1 MEKVLNITFNNEKDT
16 YKAARDLKALHNSN
30 DLELAEMYV
39 ITKNNEGK
47 IALKTGTGTNFS
59 YTAGFGL
66 IGSLAGFL
74 IGPQGILFGAGY
86 GMLLGM
92 VGDLMD
98 LEDSERY
105 LKAIANDIPNNSTML
120 VAHVWE
126 DWKAPLDTI
135 LEPYEC
141 NVKRIVV
148 ADELNKE
155 FEAFETELN
164 EEIKEAELNFE
175 HQVGEEKAKA
185 KARLEKLV
193 ATKNERMA
201 AFEAETKKNSE
212 ELKELLVKEKSKLST
227 TAKKYKNKFKSLV
240 KKENSSNLEVA

>member
-1 MEKVLNITFNNEKDT
+1 MEKVLNITFSTEKET
-16 YKAARDLKALHNSN
+16 FKAARDLKALHNAN

-39 ITKNNEGK
+39 ISKNNQGK
-47 IALKTGTGTNFS
+47 ISLKTGTGSDFK

-105 LKAIANDIPNNSTML
+105 LKAIAADIPNNSTML

-126 DWKAPLDTI
+126 DWKAPLDTV
-135 LEPYEC
+135 LEPYQC
-141 NVKRIVV
+141 TVKRIVV

-155 FEAFETELN
+155 FDAF
-164 EEIKEAELNFE
+164 EAELNQEIEDAQNNFNQ
-175 HQVGEEKAKA
+175 QVGEEKAKA
-185 KARLEKLV
+185 KSKLEKLK
-193 ATKNERMA
+193 ADKDERMS
-201 AFEAETKKNSE
+201 AFQAETRKNSE
-212 ELKELLVKEKSKLST
+212 ELKELLVKEKSIIAK
-227 TAKKYKNKFKSLV
+227 TAKKYKAKLKSLV
-240 KKENSSNLEVA
+240 SDSNNLEVA